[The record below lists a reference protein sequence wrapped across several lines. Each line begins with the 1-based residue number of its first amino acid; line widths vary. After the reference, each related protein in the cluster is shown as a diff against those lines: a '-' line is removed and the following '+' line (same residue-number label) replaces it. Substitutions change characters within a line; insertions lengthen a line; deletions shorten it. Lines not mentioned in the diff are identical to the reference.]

1 MKKAVVFIIQFYRN
15 YLSILKLQCCRFYP
29 SCSQY
34 TIDAV
39 GKYGVI
45 RGLLKGMFRLLRCHP
60 LSKGG
65 YDPA

>member
-1 MKKAVVFIIQFYRN
+1 MKKKIVWIIQFYRK
-15 YLSILKLQCCRFYP
+15 YLSTLKLQCCRFYP

-34 TIDAV
+34 AIDAV
-39 GKYGVI
+39 EKYGVI